1 MIIEL
6 IIFTLFAACASVF
19 LHYCIGSPVQ
29 GEFYSGRIFSAYGR
43 FISRKYLE
51 FEHDEK
57 IRVWRNYSEWKLLR
71 DGELEREL
79 YGLSPEQSNKIYQ
92 DYLQQV
98 DAVYNDT
105 ENKMRANPYSMLGA
119 CPVCFSTWVSL
130 FCFVFFIIFVPF
142 PWWYIFIG
150 TPTAVIISRYIKIT

>member
-6 IIFTLFAACASVF
+6 ITLTLFAACASVF
-19 LHYCIGSPVQ
+19 LHYCIGSPLH

-43 FISRKYLE
+43 FISTKYL
-51 FEHDEK
+51 DWEK
-57 IRVWRNYSEWKLLR
+57 QESNRVWRNYSEWKVLR
-71 DGELEREL
+71 DEQLERDL
-79 YGLSPEQSNKIYQ
+79 YGKNAHDSELVYE

-98 DAVYNDT
+98 DFVYKDT

-119 CPVCFSTWVSL
+119 CPICFSTWVSL
-130 FCFVFFIIFVPF
+130 FCFTFFIIFVPF

-150 TPTAVIISRYIKIT
+150 SPAAVIISRYIKIT